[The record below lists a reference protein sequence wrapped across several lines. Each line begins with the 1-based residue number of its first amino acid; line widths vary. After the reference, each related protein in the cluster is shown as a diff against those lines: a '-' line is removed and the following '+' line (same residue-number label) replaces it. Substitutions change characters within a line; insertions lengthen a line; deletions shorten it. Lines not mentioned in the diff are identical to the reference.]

1 MLFWQNQLQ
10 INFALWCAAS
20 GYGGDF
26 NNHLQATRLIAA
38 VFRFHVYYQTTRL
51 LKEMSIALPKDKN
64 GNAIDSNFDRNAHER
79 LCRAF
84 SVDAH
89 SDWRQTESDNQ
100 GLGTICNYWTN
111 AGYHP
116 LGKGTVYDSKSY

>member
-10 INFALWCAAS
+10 INFALWCATS

-51 LKEMSIALPKDKN
+51 LKEMSIALPQDKI
-64 GNAIDSNFDRNAHER
+64 GNAIDSNFDRNAYER
-79 LCRAF
+79 L
-84 SVDAH
+84 VGH
-89 SDWRQTESDNQ
+89 LVLMLILT
-100 GLGTICNYWTN
+100 G
-111 AGYHP
+111 
-116 LGKGTVYDSKSY
+116 GKQKVITRV